1 MQLISTER
9 IVYLEFISGRFAIE
23 ELITFF
29 NLTLNFRYIN
39 QSINQYIYTHNQYIY
54 THTLSFLYTIMK
66 YPITYDKYD
75 RIFAS

>member
-1 MQLISTER
+1 MQLISTKR
-9 IVYLEFISGRFAIE
+9 IVYLEFISGRFARE

-39 QSINQYIYTHNQYIY
+39 QSINIYIYTHA
-54 THTLSFLYTIMK
+54 LSFLYTITK

-75 RIFAS
+75 GIFAS